1 MRALLLF
8 FAFTAS
14 AASIRVVEHVT
25 VYEDPRFYSAFPSIV
40 RRADGELLVA
50 FRRAPERRAFGEGI
64 SHTDPNSYIVLVR
77 SKDGGKTWSRE
88 PELIHAH
95 PFGGSQDPC
104 MVQLRDETIIC
115 SSYAWGRLEPGT
127 FAKLQQP
134 VAREGNFVFLGGY
147 LLRSHDGGRSW
158 DAPILPP
165 PCGGEM
171 NRDLFGKLVPAYNR
185 GAMCE
190 GRDGN
195 LYWVV
200 ASNSTNAPQHAAT
213 HLLVSADKGQ
223 TWKYSCVV
231 AQDSKTGFNETSVYE
246 TPKGD
251 LVAFLRTEKFDDHAC
266 IARSNDR
273 GKSFEWQDA
282 GFRGHPHHALQL
294 PDKRVLLVYGYRHK
308 PFGVRA
314 RQTDPTS

>member
-104 MVQLRDETIIC
+104 MVQLRDGTIIC
-115 SSYAWGRLEPGT
+115 TSYGWMQVNTNYA
-127 FAKLQQP
+127 AKLTNTLGH
-134 VAREGNFVFLGGY
+134 VGGYVFLGGY
-147 LLRSHDGGRSW
+147 VLRSKDGGHSW
-158 DAPILPP
+158 QGPFIPP
-165 PCGGEM
+165 P
-171 NRDLFGKLVPAYNR
+171 VP
-185 GAMCE
+185 
-190 GRDGN
+190 
-195 LYWVV
+195 
-200 ASNSTNAPQHAAT
+200 
-213 HLLVSADKGQ
+213 
-223 TWKYSCVV
+223 
-231 AQDSKTGFNETSVYE
+231 
-246 TPKGD
+246 
-251 LVAFLRTEKFDDHAC
+251 
-266 IARSNDR
+266 
-273 GKSFEWQDA
+273 
-282 GFRGHPHHALQL
+282 
-294 PDKRVLLVYGYRHK
+294 
-308 PFGVRA
+308 
-314 RQTDPTS
+314 